1 MAGSLDLHKLFTD
14 VFHPEADECVVVIVD
29 TPHGEYADHDL
40 WRERRDMAAEWQAAW
55 VSLAKGVGCEV
66 LPLISFPASGAH
78 NANLPL
84 DEGGPITLEKAFQK
98 ATLVLALTQYS
109 ATAPLSAWAM
119 EHNDFRAAS
128 LPQVARRME
137 MTALSADYAEVA
149 RRCQILKD
157 ALAEAEM
164 AKVVFST
171 GHEWQV
177 DLRFREAKM
186 DDGQLPRSKG
196 GFPIINLPS
205 GESFQVPYEGE
216 NEGVESLTQG
226 EIPVAFD
233 DVQVVFHVE
242 KNRIVTVSGDEPKAG
257 GLRDFFDV
265 DPMRRNIAE
274 LALGCND
281 SAVVWGNVLEDEK
294 AGFHWAYG
302 RSEHLGGV
310 VAPNDFSAPEHIEH
324 QDIVYAKDSPIQVT
338 SLKLIGANGVERA
351 VIKDGDYLI

>member
-1 MAGSLDLHKLFTD
+1 MALDLHKLFTD
-14 VFHPEADECVVVIVD
+14 VFHPEPDECVVVIAD
-29 TPHGEYADHDL
+29 APHGDLQDHQA
-40 WRERRDMAAEWQAAW
+40 WQERREMAVEWQLAW
-55 VSLAKGVGCEV
+55 VSLSEQVGFEV
-66 LPLISFPASGAH
+66 LPLVSFPASGAH

-84 DEGGPITLEKAFQK
+84 DAGDPMALEMALGK
-98 ATLVLALTQYS
+98 ATLALALTQFS
-109 ATAPLSAWAM
+109 ATAPLSAWASA
-119 EHNDFRAAS
+119 HNDFRAAS

-137 MTALSADYAEVA
+137 QTALAADYARVA
-149 RRCQILKD
+149 TRCQVLKD
-157 ALAEAEM
+157 ALMKAEM
-164 AKVVFST
+164 AQVAFST
-171 GHEWQV
+171 GHVWQV

-186 DDGQLPRSKG
+186 DDGQLPRGKT

-216 NEGVESLTQG
+216 KSGVESLTCG

-233 DVQVVFHVE
+233 DARVVFHVE

-257 GLRDFFDV
+257 ELRDFFDV

-281 SAVVWGNVLEDEK
+281 KAVVWGNVLEDEK

-310 VAPNDFSAPEHIEH
+310 VSPDDFGAPENIVH
-324 QDIVYAKDSPIQVT
+324 QDIVYAKDSPIQVALLT
-338 SLKLIGANGVERA
+338 LTDVSGQEK
-351 VIKDGDYLI
+351 VILRDGDYVI

>member
-1 MAGSLDLHKLFTD
+1 MVLDLQKLFVD
-14 VFHPEADECVVVIVD
+14 VFHPEPDECVAVLVD
-29 TPHGEYADHDL
+29 VPHGDYADHDL
-40 WRERRDMAAEWQAAW
+40 WRERREMAAEWQAGW
-55 VSLAKGVGCEV
+55 EVLAKDIGFEV
-66 LPLISFPASGAH
+66 LPLVSFPASGAH

-84 DEGGPITLEKAFQK
+84 DKGDPMLLQTALEKA
-98 ATLVLALTQYS
+98 TLALALTQYS

-119 EHNDFRAAS
+119 DHGDFRAAS

-137 MTALSADYAEVA
+137 KTALAADYAEVA
-149 RRCQILKD
+149 RRCQILRD

-164 AKVVFST
+164 AYVTFST
-171 GHEWQV
+171 GHKWQV
-177 DLRFREAKM
+177 DLRFRKAQM
-186 DDGQLPRSKG
+186 DDGQLPRGKG

-216 NEGVESLTQG
+216 REGIASRTEG
-226 EIPVAFD
+226 EIPVAFGTD
-233 DVQVVFHVE
+233 QVLFQVE

-257 GLRDFFDV
+257 ELRSFFDV

-274 LALGCND
+274 LALGCN
-281 SAVVWGNVLEDEK
+281 SKAVVWGNVLEDEK

-310 VAPNDFSAPEHIEH
+310 VAPEDFSSPENIEH
-324 QDIVYAKDSPIQVT
+324 QDIVYAKDSPIQVA
-338 SLKLIGANGVERA
+338 SLVLLGDNGEEQE